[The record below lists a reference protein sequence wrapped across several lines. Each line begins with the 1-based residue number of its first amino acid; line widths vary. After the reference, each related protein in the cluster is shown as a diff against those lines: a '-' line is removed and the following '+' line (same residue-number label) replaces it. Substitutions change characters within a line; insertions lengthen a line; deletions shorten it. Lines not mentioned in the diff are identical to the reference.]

1 MFATTFART
10 FARTF
15 PGGIYGKISWI
26 GQIRSFND
34 KTDGF
39 ERRKQSGLSLMAV
52 YSPTWDIFEG
62 IKALKLSLMPGLNMS
77 GDICPYLRREKGGDF
92 ISEKVSAVR
101 SG

>member
-1 MFATTFART
+1 MFATTFTRT

-15 PGGIYGKISWI
+15 PRSIYGKISRI

-39 ERRKQSGLSLMAV
+39 ERRKWNGLSLMV
-52 YSPTWDIFEG
+52 VCSPIGDIFKG
-62 IKALKLSLMPGLNMS
+62 IKALKLSSMLGLNMS
-77 GDICPYLRREKGGDF
+77 GDIWTYLRREKGGDF
-92 ISEKVSAVR
+92 ISEKVGAGM